1 MRLSWSGL
9 WLLTLLLYTD
19 VVNTSVSILNC
30 PLLSDPDGTK
40 MPVCFANTP
49 VDALQIV
56 YKLRVEICVT
66 GIKNIFQPIYLE
78 QTLLMF

>member
-1 MRLSWSGL
+1 MRLSWNGL

-40 MPVCFANTP
+40 IPIC
-49 VDALQIV
+49 IV
-56 YKLRVEICVT
+56 YSNICTGSEVDIFSAVNEILVICSVSA
-66 GIKNIFQPIYLE
+66 IQYL
-78 QTLLMF
+78 